1 MLVRGGSSRREEKS
15 KIVTFHVKEEA
26 ILSDFVA
33 KKIGSMSKTALKRVL
48 SRGQV
53 FVNNQVKTQ
62 YDYALRPGDVV
73 AVDFAKEATGL
84 KSSRV
89 SVLFEDDYLVVVN
102 KSEGVLSVATD
113 KQEDYTAFRVV
124 LNHLKKQSRS
134 NRLYVVHRL
143 DRETSGVLIFAKQK
157 EAQMLMQ
164 RNWQRDVKSKVYY
177 AIVEGVVEK
186 DSGEIRTWLNED
198 PKSKKVY
205 SSDFDNGGMESV
217 TRYEVVRR
225 LNGYTFLKVLLLTG
239 RKNQIRVHMQSIGH
253 PIIGDKKYGGS
264 TSPIGRIGLHA
275 SSITFRHPITTK
287 LMTFEAELPEK
298 MARFV
303 HK

>member
-1 MLVRGGSSRREEKS
+1 MIANGKSSRGEEKN

-73 AVDFAKEATGL
+73 AVDFAKAATGL

-102 KSEGVLSVATD
+102 KSEGVLSVATE
-113 KQEDYTAFRVV
+113 KQEEYTAFRVV
-124 LNHLKKQSRS
+124 LNHLKKQNRS

-157 EAQMLMQ
+157 DAQMLMQ
-164 RNWQRDVKSKVYY
+164 RNWQRDVKSKIYY

-186 DSGEIRTWLNED
+186 DEGEVHSWLNED

-205 SSDFDNGGMESV
+205 SADFDNGGMESV
-217 TRYEVVRR
+217 TRYEVVKR
-225 LNGYTFLKVLLLTG
+225 LNGYTFLKIHLLTG

-275 SSITFRHPITTK
+275 ASITFRHPITTK

-303 HK
+303 NK